1 MGNKGEGKNLKLKLP
16 STEKGSNDNVLIGE
30 TAEFIAKRD
39 AARKKIMGNIQGEG
53 KVDSGIGADDAKIGE
68 SVRKSLRK
76 RPLSRTRE
84 EDKANDVDEEVV
96 IEDVETIS
104 KKRRKYEMKN
114 STRRKSTRK
123 VKVTKGG
130 KGKVEKKDEE
140 ETVKTVQDL
149 PEGGIDISSLPKPKK
164 QSEMFKEWKNRYP
177 TTAFPP
183 STVVSWIK
191 ENNYENWMFFVLD
204 FLLLFVTTM
213 IEAWKNG
220 SCKMSLLS
228 CLDDERDVKEYDWC
242 GYILNRI
249 KVCKKEWIRDDKDC
263 PFIGPLTILTLIYV
277 DSTDCD
283 GFNYERK
290 GNALEFWTTSKLKE
304 REEMELRNGGFGQGD
319 IKQMVID
326 LTNYEDD
333 RHEVKI
339 VKEKQAKI
347 DADLFDYFDHSNLKG
362 QLCLLESVMGF
373 IKKDKE
379 YLERA
384 LRRAIAQFPNKK
396 KVGDDESDEDE
407 EEDGPEVEDGSE
419 EEGCLA
425 HEDDDGLDDDDEEE
439 TVSEHDV
446 DDDGTCV
453 DGSGSDDD
461 NGDDEDD
468 DGANVRDLE
477 ADRGEDAGV
486 QDGCN
491 DRGNHESAEQVV
503 DDEDGGTAV
512 RKDNDLDGDVVDKI
526 VKELIPVIE
535 NKTKGIDKNVDA
547 GFVVRDIPKMV
558 KEAVVSIFNDDSANE
573 DVTKTPGGTGNGQ
586 ANGND
591 SVPSMVTPTI
601 SVVPGGVPGA
611 FTQTAITMTDEIEQ
625 NFASVKSIVY
635 DEAWSK
641 ISKFKLESKLKSMEG
656 PNYSLGMSQI
666 LDATKEKESSG
677 HKGRIK
683 TIGKKPQRTRK
694 ASSSLCSPYIQR
706 KVDIGKAVTKAEKKV
721 WDYIFA
727 GSIDTVEQKRL
738 ADADPTYKI
747 EDHCPPRT
755 FNDYIFGNDY
765 LGGIKVSCF
774 CTMKTNSWVMNEVID
789 AWASVL
795 NFEEKKRDHTSPIR
809 LIFGTLFTDLIVE
822 STNEDKDQMN
832 RPFFEH
838 LEKACHGNKGLQN
851 LFDVDIAMFP
861 VLEAA
866 HYYLVCFELKI
877 PRIVIIDNWDSSNVR
892 LKEDGVYAEK
902 STVCKLVQHPK
913 WKEIEKVLPEKLTI
927 GWSTS
932 NNYNDCGVFMMR
944 HMEMFNGSKGK
955 EFNCGF
961 PKGKQAKQRMINSLR
976 RKYVCKIL
984 TSDANSHKGKV
995 EWEAE
1000 DFYKMNN
1007 I

>member
-1 MGNKGEGKNLKLKLP
+1 MGNKGEGKNSKLKLP

-53 KVDSGIGADDAKIGE
+53 KVDSGIGADGLNDLQKVKKKRARVGKNKDAKIGE

-123 VKVTKGG
+123 GNMFGCEGVRMGPSVQAHTPTVKVTKGG

-183 STVVSWIK
+183 STVVSWIE

-290 GNALEFWTTSKLKE
+290 GNALEFWTTRKLKE
-304 REEMELRNGGFGQGD
+304 REEMELRNGGFGQGE

-326 LTNYEDD
+326 LTNYEDE

-362 QLCLLESVMGF
+362 QLFLLESVMGF

-396 KVGDDESDEDE
+396 KVQLFVAEYKKTFINCVDLEVGDDESDEDE

-446 DDDGTCV
+446 NDDGTCV

-468 DGANVRDLE
+468 DGASVRDLE

-491 DRGNHESAEQVV
+491 DRGNHESAEQ
-503 DDEDGGTAV
+503 
-512 RKDNDLDGDVVDKI
+512 R
-526 VKELIPVIE
+526 
-535 NKTKGIDKNVDA
+535 
-547 GFVVRDIPKMV
+547 
-558 KEAVVSIFNDDSANE
+558 
-573 DVTKTPGGTGNGQ
+573 
-586 ANGND
+586 
-591 SVPSMVTPTI
+591 
-601 SVVPGGVPGA
+601 
-611 FTQTAITMTDEIEQ
+611 
-625 NFASVKSIVY
+625 
-635 DEAWSK
+635 
-641 ISKFKLESKLKSMEG
+641 
-656 PNYSLGMSQI
+656 
-666 LDATKEKESSG
+666 
-677 HKGRIK
+677 
-683 TIGKKPQRTRK
+683 
-694 ASSSLCSPYIQR
+694 
-706 KVDIGKAVTKAEKKV
+706 AE
-721 WDYIFA
+721 
-727 GSIDTVEQKRL
+727 
-738 ADADPTYKI
+738 
-747 EDHCPPRT
+747 
-755 FNDYIFGNDY
+755 
-765 LGGIKVSCF
+765 
-774 CTMKTNSWVMNEVID
+774 EV
-789 AWASVL
+789 
-795 NFEEKKRDHTSPIR
+795 
-809 LIFGTLFTDLIVE
+809 G
-822 STNEDKDQMN
+822 
-832 RPFFEH
+832 
-838 LEKACHGNKGLQN
+838 
-851 LFDVDIAMFP
+851 
-861 VLEAA
+861 
-866 HYYLVCFELKI
+866 
-877 PRIVIIDNWDSSNVR
+877 
-892 LKEDGVYAEK
+892 
-902 STVCKLVQHPK
+902 
-913 WKEIEKVLPEKLTI
+913 
-927 GWSTS
+927 
-932 NNYNDCGVFMMR
+932 
-944 HMEMFNGSKGK
+944 
-955 EFNCGF
+955 
-961 PKGKQAKQRMINSLR
+961 
-976 RKYVCKIL
+976 
-984 TSDANSHKGKV
+984 
-995 EWEAE
+995 
-1000 DFYKMNN
+1000 
-1007 I
+1007 